1 MNVLCKKDG
10 YEDTAQ
16 VVAPDFQFMTLGNII
31 IGGLVGLV
39 VDMSTGAIN
48 KYPGEV
54 MVPLQPGSVA
64 EQPVQAPIPASIP
77 MS

>member
-1 MNVLCKKDG
+1 
-10 YEDTAQ
+10 
-16 VVAPDFQFMTLGNII
+16 MTLGNII

-54 MVPLQPGSVA
+54 TVPMQPGPIA
-64 EQPVQAPIPASIP
+64 EQPVQAPLAVSPP